1 MVDERLLQAINVL
14 PEATLLIHGNGIILG
29 LNSAARELFGRD
41 LEEGVSLNSLVSDS
55 PEKVVR
61 CLRLWSSSRQF
72 LPASLQI
79 NRVDGPVVIRCDGAT
94 VEPATLQQPSLLL
107 LRCVLRGE
115 SGTTKFF
122 IQLSEK
128 IDNLWK
134 QIAEQKARDH
144 DRLGSLA
151 TAAAVFAHEV
161 ANPLNGIGM
170 SVQLL
175 EKEFLQAQDVSP
187 LLRESITEANKEI
200 SRLSSLL
207 RDFRSFARTQFV
219 EFQPTD
225 LSPLVQEVLA
235 PEMVLFSNSDVRL
248 KLYLSGLP
256 PIMLDRDKMKQ
267 VILNLCKNAVE
278 AMPEG
283 GCLTLKG
290 YLSSADTLVLEVTD
304 TGIGIPEGMDI
315 FEIFRTTK
323 PDGTGLGLP
332 LVSQIVSAHR
342 GTVDYFS
349 EPGKGTTFRLS
360 LPVR

>member
-1 MVDERLLQAINVL
+1 MKRLLQAINVL
-14 PEATLLIHGNGIILG
+14 PEATLLIDGNGIILG
-29 LNSAARELFGRD
+29 SNSAARELFGRD

-55 PEKVVR
+55 PEKVLR
-61 CLRLWSSSRQF
+61 SLRLWSSSRQF

-79 NRVDGPVVIRCDGAT
+79 NRVDGPVVIRCDGAIM
-94 VEPATLQQPSLLL
+94 EPATRQQPSLLL

-115 SGTTKFF
+115 SATTKFF

-134 QIAEQKARDH
+134 QNAEQKARDH
-144 DRLGSLA
+144 DRLSSLA
-151 TAAAVFAHEV
+151 TTAAVFAHEV

-175 EKEFLQAQDVSP
+175 EKELLQIHDLSP
-187 LLRESITEANKEI
+187 LLRESMVEANKEI
-200 SRLSSLL
+200 GRLSSLL

-219 EFQPTD
+219 EFQLTD
-225 LSPLVQEVLA
+225 LSTLIQEVLA
-235 PEMVLFSNSDVRL
+235 PEMVLLSNSGVRVKSDL
-248 KLYLSGLP
+248 DGLP
-256 PIMLDRDKMKQ
+256 PIKLDRDKIKL

-290 YLSSADTLVLEVTD
+290 YLSSADTLVLEITD
-304 TGIGIPEGMDI
+304 TGIGIPQDMDV

-349 EPGKGTTFRLS
+349 EPGRGTTFSLS
-360 LPVR
+360 LPLR

>member
-1 MVDERLLQAINVL
+1 MKRLLQAISVL
-14 PEATLLIHGNGIILG
+14 PEAMLLIHGNGIILG
-29 LNSAARELFGRD
+29 SNSAARELFGRTFQ
-41 LEEGVSLNSLVSDS
+41 EGASLSSVVSDS
-55 PEKVVR
+55 PEKV
-61 CLRLWSSSRQF
+61 LRSLHLWSSSRQF

-79 NRVDGPVVIRCDGAT
+79 TRGDDTVVIRCDGAA
-94 VEPATLQQPSLLL
+94 VEPATRQTPSLLL
-107 LRCVLRGE
+107 LRCIRRGD
-115 SGTTKFF
+115 STTTKFF
-122 IQLSEK
+122 IQLNEK
-128 IDNLWK
+128 IENLWK
-134 QIAEQKARDH
+134 QNAEQKARDH
-144 DRLGSLA
+144 NRLSSLA
-151 TAAAVFAHEV
+151 TAAAVFAHEI

-175 EKEFLQAQDVSP
+175 EKELLQRHDVSP
-187 LLRESITEANKEI
+187 FLRESIVEANKEI
-200 SRLSSLL
+200 ARLSSLL

-225 LSPLVQEVLA
+225 LSKLVQEVLA
-235 PEMVLFSNSDVRL
+235 PEMVLFSNSGVRVRSH
-248 KLYLSGLP
+248 LSGLP
-256 PIMLDRDKMKQ
+256 PIMLDPDKMKQ

-278 AMPEG
+278 AMPQG

-290 YLSSADTLVLEVTD
+290 YLSSAETVVLEVTD
-304 TGIGIPEGMDI
+304 TGIGIREGMDI

-342 GTVDYFS
+342 GTVDYVS

>member
-1 MVDERLLQAINVL
+1 MKRLLQAIKVL
-14 PEATLLIHGNGIILG
+14 PEPTLLIDGNGIILG
-29 LNSAARELFGRD
+29 SNSAARELFGRD

-55 PEKVVR
+55 PEKVLSS
-61 CLRLWSSSRQF
+61 LRLWSSSRQF

-79 NRVDGPVVIRCDGAT
+79 IRADGPVVIRCDGAII
-94 VEPATLQQPSLLL
+94 EPATRQEPALLL

-115 SGTTKFF
+115 SATTRFF

-134 QIAEQKARDH
+134 QNAEQKARDH
-144 DRLGSLA
+144 DRLSSLA
-151 TAAAVFAHEV
+151 TTAAVFAHEV

-175 EKEFLQAQDVSP
+175 EKELLQIHDLAP
-187 LLRESITEANKEI
+187 LLRESIVEANKEI
-200 SRLSSLL
+200 GRLSSLL

-219 EFQPTD
+219 EFQRTD
-225 LSPLVQEVLA
+225 LSTLIQEVLA
-235 PEMVLFSNSDVRL
+235 PEMVLFSNSGVRVKSDL
-248 KLYLSGLP
+248 DGLP
-256 PIMLDRDKMKQ
+256 PIMLDRDKIKQ
-267 VILNLCKNAVE
+267 VILNLCKNALE

-290 YLSSADTLVLEVTD
+290 YLSSPDTLVLDITD
-304 TGIGIPEGMDI
+304 TGIGIPEGMDV

-349 EPGKGTTFRLS
+349 EPGKGTTFSLS
-360 LPVR
+360 LPLR

>member
-1 MVDERLLQAINVL
+1 M
-14 PEATLLIHGNGIILG
+14 
-29 LNSAARELFGRD
+29 
-41 LEEGVSLNSLVSDS
+41 
-55 PEKVVR
+55 
-61 CLRLWSSSRQF
+61 
-72 LPASLQI
+72 
-79 NRVDGPVVIRCDGAT
+79 VIRCDGAT
-94 VEPATLQQPSLLL
+94 VEPASQQEPSLLL

-115 SGTTKFF
+115 SATTKIF

-134 QIAEQKARDH
+134 QNAEQKARDH
-144 DRLGSLA
+144 NRLSSLA

-175 EKEFLQAQDVSP
+175 EKELFQAQELPP
-187 LLRESITEANKEI
+187 LLRESIVEANKEI
-200 SRLSSLL
+200 ARPSSLL

-225 LSPLVQEVLA
+225 LSMLVQEVLA
-235 PEMVLFSNSDVRL
+235 PEMVLFSNSGVRVKSEL
-248 KLYLSGLP
+248 NGLP
-256 PIMLDRDKMKQ
+256 PIMLDPDKIKQ

-290 YLSSADTLVLEVTD
+290 YVPRADTLVLEISD
-304 TGIGIPEGMDI
+304 TGIGIPAGMDV

-332 LVSQIVSAHR
+332 LVGQIVSAHR
-342 GTVDYFS
+342 GTIDYVS
-349 EPGKGTTFRLS
+349 EPGKGTTFTLTFS
-360 LPVR
+360 VR

>member
-1 MVDERLLQAINVL
+1 MKRLIQAINVL
-14 PEATLLIHGNGIILG
+14 PEAMLIIRGNGIIVG
-29 LNSAARELFGRD
+29 SNSAARKLFGRD
-41 LEEGVSLNSLVSDS
+41 LEEGIALNSLVEDS
-55 PEKVVR
+55 PEKVLR

-79 NRVDGPVVIRCDGAT
+79 NRGDRPVVIRCDGAA
-94 VEPATLQQPSLLL
+94 VEPASPDQSALLL
-107 LRCVLRGE
+107 VRCVLRGE
-115 SGTTKFF
+115 SETTKFF
-122 IQLSEK
+122 IQLSAK
-128 IDNLWK
+128 IGDLWK
-134 QIAEQKARDH
+134 QNAEQKARDH
-144 DRLGSLA
+144 DRLSSLA

-175 EKEFLQAQDVSP
+175 EKEFLQRHDVSP
-187 LLRESITEANKEI
+187 VLRESIVEANKEI
-200 SRLSSLL
+200 ARLSSLL

-225 LSPLVQEVLA
+225 LSKLVQEVLA
-235 PEMVLFSNSDVRL
+235 PEMVLFSNSGVRVRSH
-248 KLYLSGLP
+248 LSGLP
-256 PIMLDRDKMKQ
+256 PIMLDPDKMKQ

-278 AMPEG
+278 AMPQG

-290 YLSSADTLVLEVTD
+290 YLSSAETVVLEVTD
-304 TGIGIPEGMDI
+304 TGIGIREGMDI

-342 GTVDYFS
+342 GTVDYVS
-349 EPGKGTTFRLS
+349 EPGNGTTFRLS

>member
-1 MVDERLLQAINVL
+1 MKRLLQAIKVL
-14 PEATLLIHGNGIILG
+14 PEATLLVYGNGIILG
-29 LNSAARELFGRD
+29 SNSAARELFDCDFEQG
-41 LEEGVSLNSLVSDS
+41 GSLNSLVSDS
-55 PEKVVR
+55 PEKVLR

-94 VEPATLQQPSLLL
+94 VEPATRYEPSLLL
-107 LRCVLRGE
+107 LRCVIRGE
-115 SGTTKFF
+115 SATTKFF
-122 IQLSEK
+122 IQLSEQ
-128 IDNLWK
+128 INSLWK

-144 DRLGSLA
+144 DRLSSLA

-175 EKEFLQAQDVSP
+175 EKELIQTHELPP
-187 LLRESITEANKEI
+187 LLRESIFEANKEI
-200 SRLSSLL
+200 ARLSSLL

-225 LSPLVQEVLA
+225 LSTLVQEVLA
-235 PEMVLFSNSDVRL
+235 PEMVLFSNSGVRV
-248 KLYLSGLP
+248 KSYLSGLP

-267 VILNLCKNAVE
+267 VILNLCKNALE

-290 YLSSADTLVLEVTD
+290 YLSNAETLVLEVSD
-304 TGIGIPEGMDI
+304 TGNGIAEGMDV

-349 EPGKGTTFRLS
+349 EPGEGTTFRLS
-360 LPVR
+360 IPVR